1 VQIISN
7 TVAYNTATSPSKG
20 RGGGLRISGDNA
32 GVIIQHNE
40 IYSNV
45 AAWGGGA
52 GIDLAATGLVDG
64 NSLHDNQTGGWGAA
78 LVLSG
83 TAGAMT
89 ATNNLV
95 VNNWGG
101 GIEAI
106 SFTVSAAIINNTVVG
121 SRNAISGAAGTGI
134 VVSFD
139 LTPAL
144 PITTTIVNNIVLS
157 NSACGL
163 DLLNAPVIFSHHND
177 VSGNGTNYCNAA
189 DSSGNLSVNPLFVN
203 AGAGDYHLSA
213 ASTLIDAGSNAEAPP
228 IDKDGVSRPQG
239 PAVEIGA
246 YEVRLIAEVQLT
258 QSAVPGLAAPGQ
270 PVIFTLAYTNTGPQT
285 ATAVLIT
292 DAVPAGLTQ
301 VTYNSSGALITATGG
316 LTYTW
321 QVQDLAPGMG
331 GSIRVVGIADPA
343 LTGLAALTNSV
354 GITSAAVDAVP
365 GNNTASAAVPLA
377 YPLSVG
383 LTGAGSG
390 SVSSNPPGV
399 ACGAFCAANFKYGTV
414 VTLTATPAGISF
426 LAGWSGACAGRA
438 LCVSTITGPEVVT
451 ATFGLGWRIN
461 LPLIQR

>member
-1 VQIISN
+1 MQIISN
-7 TVAYNTATSPSKG
+7 TVAYNQATSPSKG
-20 RGGGLRISGDNA
+20 RGGGIRIANDNA

-52 GIDLAATGLVDG
+52 GIDLAASGLVDG

-106 SFTVSAAIINNTVVG
+106 SFTLSADIVNNTVVG

-134 VVSFD
+134 LVSFE

-144 PITTTIVNNIVLS
+144 PITATIVNNIVLTS
-157 NSACGL
+157 AACGL
-163 DLLNAPVIFSHHND
+163 DIINAPVLFSHHND
-177 VSGNGTNYCNAA
+177 VSGNAA
-189 DSSGNLSVNPLFVN
+189 DYCDAASGSGNLSVNPLFVN
-203 AGAGDYHLSA
+203 AAAGDYHLSA

-246 YEVRLIAEVQLT
+246 YEVRLIADVRLT
-258 QSAVPGLAAPGQ
+258 ESAVPNLVAPGQ
-270 PVIFTLAYTNTGPQT
+270 PVIFTIAYTNTGPQT
-285 ATAVLIT
+285 ATGVLIT
-292 DAVPAGLTQ
+292 DVLPAGLTQ
-301 VTYNSSGALITATGG
+301 VTYNASGALITATAGP
-316 LTYTW
+316 TYTW
-321 QVQDLAPGMG
+321 QVQDLSPGMS
-331 GSIRVVGIADPA
+331 GSIRVVGLADPA
-343 LTGLAALTNSV
+343 LTGTAALTNSA
-354 GITSAAVDAVP
+354 GITSAAIDLLP
-365 GNNTASAAVPLA
+365 NNNTASAAVFLA
-377 YPLSVG
+377 YPLSVD
-383 LTGAGSG
+383 LMGAGSG
-390 SVSSNPPGV
+390 SVSSSPPGL
-399 ACGAFCAANFKYGTV
+399 ACGAFCVANYQYGTV
-414 VTLTATPAGISF
+414 VTLTAAPAGISY
-426 LAGWSGACAGRA
+426 LAGWSGACSGRG
-438 LCVSTITGPEVVT
+438 LCVSTITGPQGVT

-461 LPLIQR
+461 LPLVQK